1 MSKKKLKNF
10 TTVSSECSSST
21 LLAIDGSTQ
30 NGPFWSSIIVEAK
43 AIVKGYEKI
52 KGVNFGYGD
61 DKTKLALSQVRLLV
75 HCIFIPSLKIES
87 QTYCKTYW
95 LCNDLLIFLIES

>member
-1 MSKKKLKNF
+1 MRKKQSLKNF
-10 TTVSSECSSST
+10 TTFFLECSSST

-61 DKTKLALSQVRLLV
+61 DKTKLALAQVRFLV
-75 HCIFIPSLKIES
+75 F
-87 QTYCKTYW
+87 
-95 LCNDLLIFLIES
+95 

>member
-1 MSKKKLKNF
+1 MIRELFLLATVAQANISCDCDCPIPEPPTTGEKKTKFEKFYYVFL
-10 TTVSSECSSST
+10 ECSSST

-52 KGVNFGYGD
+52 KGVNFG
-61 DKTKLALSQVRLLV
+61 
-75 HCIFIPSLKIES
+75 
-87 QTYCKTYW
+87 
-95 LCNDLLIFLIES
+95 